1 MIRVTRIGCV
11 VCALFLVLLAILRWG
26 GWWRVGEVWVSS
38 TRYVSAEQLTGILLG
53 ANVLRLQTGEVREQ
67 VVRDPRVLAVKIRV
81 RPLARR
87 VEVEIK
93 ERERA
98 VQVRLQSGAAVWV
111 DADGVILE
119 PAPAPLVVGAR
130 REGDR
135 VPPEVV
141 QAARAVARVSPAL
154 REWFGVFDISDPTQV
169 TAAGEGFPTLLLGEI
184 GQLGDRLAI
193 LEVLW
198 ERGLL
203 AGYAT
208 VDFRVSDEV
217 VLKRKR

>member
-1 MIRVTRIGCV
+1 MIRTPRIGCV
-11 VCALFLVLLAILRWG
+11 VSSLFLVLLAVLRWG
-26 GWWRVGEVWVSS
+26 GWWRVGEVWVSPA
-38 TRYVSAEQLTGILLG
+38 RYVPAEQLTGTLLG
-53 ANVLRLQTGEVREQ
+53 ANVLRLQMGEVREQ
-67 VVRDPRVLAVKIRV
+67 LGRDPRVLAVRIRV

-98 VQVRLQSGAAVWV
+98 VQVGLQGGAAVWV
-111 DADGVILE
+111 DAEGVVLE
-119 PAPAPLVVGAR
+119 PASDPLVVGAR

-141 QAARAVARVSPAL
+141 GAARTVGRLSPAL
-154 REWFGVFDISDPTQV
+154 RERFPVFDVSDPTQV
-169 TAAGEGFPTLLLGEI
+169 TARGEGAPNLLLGEI

-208 VDFRVSDEV
+208 VDFRVGDEV